1 MPVTPPTPAD
11 VRIFPS
17 RQSFRDWLEEQHDR
31 ADALFVGYY
40 KKGVPKVAMTYP
52 EAVEEALCFGWID
65 GITYRMD
72 AELTATR
79 FTPRRRGSNWS
90 APNLERMARLL
101 AEGRVRPAGLRAYEE
116 RDPRRDGITLA
127 RLGAAGLPKDLEARF
142 REDAAA
148 WAFWQSQAPSYRR
161 NATAWIAEAKR
172 PETRERRFGELVA
185 ASRQGTRPRPFLVS
199 REDRGAGA

>member
-1 MPVTPPTPAD
+1 M
-11 VRIFPS
+11 
-17 RQSFRDWLEEQHDR
+17 
-31 ADALFVGYY
+31 GYY
-40 KKGVPKVAMTYP
+40 KKSVAKVAMTYP

-90 APNLERMARLL
+90 ALNLERMARLL
-101 AEGRVRPAGLRAYEE
+101 AEGWVRPAGLTAYEE
-116 RDPRRDGITLA
+116 RDPRRDGLTLA
-127 RLGAAGLPKDLEARF
+127 RLGAAGLPNDLEARF

-148 WAFWQSQAPSYRR
+148 WAFWQAQTPSYRR

-172 PETRERRFGELVA
+172 AETRERRFGELVA
-185 ASRQGTRPRPFLVS
+185 ASRAGTRPRPFLVT
-199 REDRGAGA
+199 REDRDTPG